1 MLTDSDIKARL
12 RHRLHGSQPSLPGEA
27 TFAGLPLDYSPAIRA
42 LIPTDPVRAAVLVP
56 VVDRPQGLSVLMT
69 KRASGLRTH
78 GGQIAFPGGRIEA
91 SDSGPQDAALR
102 ESFEE
107 IGLQRSAVEVLGF
120 LQDSLIGTGYC
131 ITPVV
136 GLVRLDAPLVC
147 DPLEVA
153 SVFEIPLARIL
164 DPSQHHVRTRELA
177 GHTIDFHE
185 FEWDGH
191 RVWGATAGLLIKLYR
206 LLSEA

>member
-1 MLTDSDIKARL
+1 MLTDSDIKERL
-12 RHRLHGSQPSLPGEA
+12 RQRLSGSQPSLPGEA
-27 TFAGLPLDYSPAIRA
+27 TFAGLPLDYSPAVRA

-56 VVDRPQGLSVLMT
+56 VVDRPEGLTVLMT
-69 KRASGLRTH
+69 ERASGLRQH
-78 GGQIAFPGGRIEA
+78 GGQISFPGGRIEPGDA
-91 SDSGPQDAALR
+91 GPREAALR
-102 ESFEE
+102 ETFEE
-107 IGLQRSAVEVLGF
+107 IGLHARAVDVLGF
-120 LQDSLIGTGYC
+120 LSDSLIGTGYC

-164 DPSQHHVRTRELA
+164 DPTQHHVRTRPLA
-177 GHTIDFHE
+177 GHQIDFHE
-185 FEWDGH
+185 FEFDGH

-206 LLSEA
+206 LLIEV